1 MIDSGS
7 IWIGEQ
13 IIDGNIDLDWPG
25 DVAHRT
31 TLRAVARG
39 RAGRHTLEGRS
50 RGAFSGGEIQ
60 RLRRLR
66 QEGHTP

>member
-25 DVAHRT
+25 DVANRT
-31 TLRAVARG
+31 TLRALQ
-39 RAGRHTLEGRS
+39 H
-50 RGAFSGGEIQ
+50 
-60 RLRRLR
+60 LRVWLLAISCKLVKTRPFPP
-66 QEGHTP
+66 HPASA

>member
-25 DVAHRT
+25 DVANRT
-31 TLRAVARG
+31 TLRALQNLIVWLLAG
-39 RAGRHTLEGRS
+39 LQRAFRIPCKGNG
-50 RGAFSGGEIQ
+50 
-60 RLRRLR
+60 
-66 QEGHTP
+66 